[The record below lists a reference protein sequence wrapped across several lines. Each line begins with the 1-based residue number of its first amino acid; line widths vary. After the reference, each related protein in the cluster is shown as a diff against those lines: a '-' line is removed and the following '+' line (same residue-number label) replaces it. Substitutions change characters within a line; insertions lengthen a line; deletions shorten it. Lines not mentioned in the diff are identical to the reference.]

1 MSKTEQLKN
10 KEIFVLRNLS
20 KGKGIGFFVETAS
33 FYPDFILWIKQENQ
47 QDIIFIDPKGILM
60 MGNVND
66 EKVRF
71 CTHTISETQDALRLK
86 LKEEG
91 NETSLNLYAYIL
103 SVTPYIKVKPKF
115 GNGNL
120 TKAEFKDSHI
130 LFQEI
135 NQDYLNELFEGKI

>member
-1 MSKTEQLKN
+1 
-10 KEIFVLRNLS
+10 
-20 KGKGIGFFVETAS
+20 
-33 FYPDFILWIKQENQ
+33 
-47 QDIIFIDPKGILM
+47 M
-60 MGNVND
+60 MGNVYD

-91 NETSLNLYAYIL
+91 NETSLDLYAYIL
-103 SVTPYIKVKPKF
+103 FVTPYIKVKPKF

-120 TKAEFKDSHI
+120 TNEGFKESHI

-135 NQDYLNELFEGKI
+135 NQDYLNDLFEGTI